1 MYPVENNYL
10 RSANLDRLQ
19 IMVGLKGNAKEKLDG
34 SHLDTL
40 KEGTAFLRAR
50 WLKCS
55 DIFPALTFLCS
66 RFCTCMFCS
75 RVVTNMRIPPLTAFF
90 FFLTCHIVKS
100 PLCANWCTKAFHI
113 LFIYVLRCVVHTC
126 WLRSETAFCSEY
138 LAVSCLLF
146 PDIHLRKHEAAYWTW
161 LWYHCWRIMIII
173 N

>member
-1 MYPVENNYL
+1 MNSETRLYLMYPVENNYL

-40 KEGTAFLRAR
+40 KEGTAFSRAR

-55 DIFPALTFLCS
+55 DIFPAFTFLCS

-90 FFLTCHIVKS
+90 FFLTCRIVKS
-100 PLCANWCTKAFHI
+100 PLCAN
-113 LFIYVLRCVVHTC
+113 
-126 WLRSETAFCSEY
+126 
-138 LAVSCLLF
+138 
-146 PDIHLRKHEAAYWTW
+146 
-161 LWYHCWRIMIII
+161 
-173 N
+173 

>member
-1 MYPVENNYL
+1 MNSETRLYLMYPVENNYL

-55 DIFPALTFLCS
+55 DIFPAFTFLCS

-90 FFLTCHIVKS
+90 FFLTCRIVKS
-100 PLCANWCTKAFHI
+100 PLCAN
-113 LFIYVLRCVVHTC
+113 
-126 WLRSETAFCSEY
+126 
-138 LAVSCLLF
+138 
-146 PDIHLRKHEAAYWTW
+146 
-161 LWYHCWRIMIII
+161 
-173 N
+173 

>member
-1 MYPVENNYL
+1 MHPYQAESDVELTLSLGDYVVVRKVHNLLELNFVNFSETRLYLMYPVENNYL

-55 DIFPALTFLCS
+55 DIFPAFTFLCS

-90 FFLTCHIVKS
+90 FF
-100 PLCANWCTKAFHI
+100 F
-113 LFIYVLRCVVHTC
+113 
-126 WLRSETAFCSEY
+126 
-138 LAVSCLLF
+138 
-146 PDIHLRKHEAAYWTW
+146 
-161 LWYHCWRIMIII
+161 
-173 N
+173 

>member
-1 MYPVENNYL
+1 MLQVVHPYQAESDVELTLSLGDYVVVRKVHNLLELNFVNFSETRLYLMYPVENNYL

-90 FFLTCHIVKS
+90 FF
-100 PLCANWCTKAFHI
+100 F
-113 LFIYVLRCVVHTC
+113 
-126 WLRSETAFCSEY
+126 
-138 LAVSCLLF
+138 
-146 PDIHLRKHEAAYWTW
+146 
-161 LWYHCWRIMIII
+161 
-173 N
+173 